1 MNWFGTNWF
10 ASDAAMVRKLIA
22 KDWQVY
28 QKQLAG
34 FVAGLLLA
42 LGLVGMGTPLLASA
56 GALLLL
62 VLLLVVGSYAIQ
74 SSVMVERKEQT
85 QPFVMSL
92 PVTPMDMFWG
102 KLLANLVIYLVPF
115 LLVSGGLLA
124 LVLST
129 PRADGTVPW
138 LVVVALFMLA
148 NFCVS
153 LCVVIAVDS
162 EGWNVFAML
171 ALMTLIGPFLYW
183 VSQMRGIRE
192 HLAGND
198 IVWSPQ
204 VLSLIGGELAVIAIA
219 ILIAGWVHARKASF
233 L

>member
-1 MNWFGTNWF
+1 MNWL
-10 ASDAAMVRKLIA
+10 ASDAAMVRRLIV

-42 LGLVGMGTPLLASA
+42 RGLVGMGTPLLASA

-74 SSVMVERKEQT
+74 SS
-85 QPFVMSL
+85 
-92 PVTPMDMFWG
+92 
-102 KLLANLVIYLVPF
+102 
-115 LLVSGGLLA
+115 
-124 LVLST
+124 
-129 PRADGTVPW
+129 
-138 LVVVALFMLA
+138 
-148 NFCVS
+148 
-153 LCVVIAVDS
+153 CVVIAVDS

-183 VSQMRGIRE
+183 VSSMQGIRE
-192 HLAGND
+192 HLQGD
-198 IVWSPQ
+198 VIVWSPQ
-204 VLSLIGGELAVIAIA
+204 VLGLIGGELAVIGIA
-219 ILIAGWVHARKASF
+219 ILAAGWVHARKASF

>member
-1 MNWFGTNWF
+1 MNWL
-10 ASDAAMVRKLIA
+10 ASDGAMVRKLIV

-74 SSVMVERKEQT
+74 SSVMLERKQQT

-92 PVTPMDMFWG
+92 PVTPMDVFWG

-115 LLVSGGLLA
+115 LLVGGFLLA
-124 LVLST
+124 LVLTT
-129 PRADGTVPW
+129 PRPDGMVPW

-148 NFCVS
+148 NFCLS
-153 LCVVIAVDS
+153 LCMVIAVDS

-183 VSQMRGIRE
+183 VTSMPGIRE
-192 HLAGND
+192 HLRGDA
-198 IVWSPQ
+198 IVWSPP
-204 VLSLIGGELAVIAIA
+204 VLGLIGAELAAIGIA
-219 ILIAGWVHARKASF
+219 ILIAGWVHARKTSF

>member
-1 MNWFGTNWF
+1 MNWSV
-10 ASDAAMVRKLIA
+10 SDAAMVGKLIV

-34 FVAGLLLA
+34 YVAGLLLA
-42 LGLVGMGTPLLASA
+42 LGLVGMGSPLLSA
-56 GALLLL
+56 AGGLLLL
-62 VLLLVVGSYAIQ
+62 VLLIVVGTFAVGSL
-74 SSVMVERKEQT
+74 VMAERKEQT

-92 PVTPMDMFWG
+92 PVTPMDVFWG

-124 LVLST
+124 LVLTT
-129 PRADGTVPW
+129 PRPDGTVPW

-183 VSQMRGIRE
+183 VTWMPGIRE
-192 HLAGND
+192 HLQGDA

-204 VLSLIGGELAVIAIA
+204 VLALIGGELAVIGIG
-219 ILIAGWVHARKASF
+219 ILIAAWVHARKASF